1 VGGTVPPFDQPVPQS
16 GIERMTT
23 LFIPEWHRSSGPHV
37 HIKRVLRKLE
47 GECVVR
53 KCITVLPWI
62 PDFFL
67 QQAEH
72 RWLALVLC
80 ETPFEVL
87 DPGQLFGASQQTEFM
102 DLLSSLSAIDDY
114 EHLGGQRMG
123 KLVVMWNCDSSQS
136 KSLWEHYGKPR
147 GIRLMSKKTFLDEGH
162 ELLPKI
168 LTSLSHEAS
177 QNVLAHYFPEAE
189 IPGIC
194 TTRRHFSR
202 DNSAKTQRYF
212 LDSQQEWASKL
223 DLELPEEQTETVSDF
238 SVRLV
243 NGVAGSG
250 KTLIAANRALIL
262 AKRFPTQQVL
272 MLIHNVPVVKDLN
285 HRLERAHGKLPD
297 NLTIIT
303 ALAWIRQQWVN
314 VFERSPKMPP
324 NSDVAVLIKHYR
336 QEYPELKPNDEQ
348 LFDEFEFI
356 NENLIE
362 TQDSYLAVER
372 AGQGFALRKEERA
385 QVWSLFKNVTTQLEQ
400 EKLRLW
406 SSLSRDLC
414 LKDQWDKLD
423 SYHHILVD
431 EAQFFAPTWFQLVKR
446 TLEKSEGSLFLCADP
461 NQGFLKSRL
470 SWKRVGLDVAGKTK
484 KLHKSYRTTQAI
496 LRAAN
501 QVLAQFTQTDPDD
514 YLQPNF
520 EGMEAGTAP
529 LLIISQSPQDAIEQ
543 TCNEIAAYLD
553 SQAITLSN
561 MLVIHGR
568 SADKKLLLRSLQDR
582 FTPAKV
588 WDLNGKDLARDP
600 LDNLRISSVETAT
613 GLEASVVF
621 LVGFEKLLRDT
632 VQSESVS
639 ADDLEQNARK
649 LYMAMTRAGQR
660 LILVSSAELPPRIAQ
675 LFLAATG
682 E

>member
-1 VGGTVPPFDQPVPQS
+1 
-16 GIERMTT
+16 MTT
-23 LFIPEWHRSSGPHV
+23 LFIPEWHRSSGPYV
-37 HIKRVLRKLE
+37 HIKRLFRKLE
-47 GECVVR
+47 GDCVVR
-53 KCITVLPWI
+53 KCITTLPWV

-72 RWLALVLC
+72 QWLALVLC
-80 ETPFEVL
+80 EMPYEAL
-87 DPGQLFGASQQTEFM
+87 DPGQLFGASQQQDFIN
-102 DLLSSLSAIDDY
+102 LLLSLSAIDDPEY
-114 EHLGGQRMG
+114 IGEQRIG
-123 KLVVMWNCDSSQS
+123 KLVVMWNCDSDQS
-136 KSLWEHYGKPR
+136 KSLWEHYGASR
-147 GIRLMSKKTFLDEGH
+147 GIRLMSKKTFLDSGH
-162 ELLPKI
+162 EVLPRLLTP
-168 LTSLSHEAS
+168 LSQDTS
-177 QNVLAHYFPEAE
+177 QNVLSHYFPEAE

-194 TTRRHFSR
+194 TTRRHFAR
-202 DNSAKTQRYF
+202 DNSAKTLRYF
-212 LDSQQEWASKL
+212 LDNQQEWASKL

-262 AKRFPTQQVL
+262 AKRFPEQKVL

-285 HRLERAHGKLPD
+285 HRLERAHGKLPG
-297 NLTIIT
+297 NLTVIT

-314 VFERSPKMPP
+314 VFKCDPKMPP
-324 NSDVAVLIKHYR
+324 NSKVIGLIKHYR
-336 QEYPELKPNDEQ
+336 QEYPELKPSDEQ

-362 TQDSYLAVER
+362 TVDSYLAAER
-372 AGQGFALRKEERA
+372 AGQGFALRKEERV
-385 QVWSLFKNVTTQLEQ
+385 QVWSLFNYVILQLGQ

-414 LKDQWDKLD
+414 LKDQWEKLD
-423 SYHHILVD
+423 NYHHILVD

-446 TLEKSEGSLFLCADP
+446 TLEKTQGSLFLCADP

-484 KLHKSYRTTQAI
+484 KLRKSYRTTQAI
-496 LRAAN
+496 LSAAN
-501 QVLAQFTQTDPDD
+501 QVLAEFTQTDPDD
-514 YLQPNF
+514 YLQPDF
-520 EGMEAGTAP
+520 EGMEAGIAP

-543 TCNEIAAYLD
+543 TCNEIAAHLD
-553 SQAITLSN
+553 SQVIALSN

-582 FTPAKV
+582 FSAAKI
-588 WDLNGKDLARDP
+588 WDLNGKDLAQDP
-600 LDNLRISSVETAT
+600 LDNLRVSSVETAT
-613 GLEASVVF
+613 GLEASIVF

-632 VQSESVS
+632 VQTESVS
-639 ADDLEQNARK
+639 ADDLEQSARK

-660 LILVSSAELPPRIAQ
+660 LILVSSAELPTRIAQ
-675 LFLAATG
+675 LFTVANA